1 MRPGKEMLLYIPLI
15 FILTSGGVN
24 SQNATEENQVTETP
38 LTSADCLAYVY
49 VTWIF
54 FVYSIGLGAEER
66 DYPQVLSRAYALVP
80 SQCGGYFTSS
90 PVIPPAT
97 MLSLLI
103 STISPM
109 IPPATMLSL
118 LISTMLTTTTST
130 MAPSLFNLF
139 PSLFLGNGAR
149 GGLTSLDSVRGGV
162 GRKKRMRKSRDS
174 VFKEGMNKM
183 AGQPLTKYIA
193 QLGRP
198 LFKTD
203 GSIELDLNKIKGRKG
218 RRFCRDLARSMS
230 MKDVKKICKRIKK
243 MRKMGQKGTRGSRKQ
258 GKWET
263 RKGKKQR
270 AKGPKEK
277 EKKN

>member
-1 MRPGKEMLLYIPLI
+1 MRPIKEMFLSIPLI
-15 FILTSGGVN
+15 FILTNSGVN
-24 SQNATEENQVTETP
+24 AQNATEANQVSETQ

-103 STISPM
+103 STMS
-109 IPPATMLSL
+109 
-118 LISTMLTTTTST
+118 STPTTST
-130 MAPSLFNLF
+130 MTPSLFNLF
-139 PSLFLGNGAR
+139 PSLFR
-149 GGLTSLDSVRGGV
+149 GGLSSLDSVRGGL
-162 GRKKRMRKSRDS
+162 GRKKTMRKNRDS

-183 AGQPLTKYIA
+183 AGQPLKKYIA

-198 LFKTD
+198 LFKAD
-203 GSIELDLNKIKGRKG
+203 GSIELDLNNNIKGRKG
-218 RRFCRDLARSMS
+218 RRFCRDLAMS
-230 MKDVKKICKRIKK
+230 MKDMKKICKRIRK
-243 MRKMGQKGTRGSRKQ
+243 MRKMGRKKARGSRKRVKGQ
-258 GKWET
+258 T
-263 RKGKKQR
+263 RKGKKKGAKKTKRKVRKNLAERQTDQKQR
-270 AKGPKEK
+270 QG
-277 EKKN
+277 

>member
-1 MRPGKEMLLYIPLI
+1 MRPGKEMLLSIPLI
-15 FILTSGGVN
+15 FILTSSGVN
-24 SQNATEENQVTETP
+24 AQNATEVTETQ

-90 PVIPPAT
+90 PVIPPTT

-103 STISPM
+103 T
-109 IPPATMLSL
+109 TMS
-118 LISTMLTTTTST
+118 STTTTTT
-130 MAPSLFNLF
+130 MTPSFFNLF

-149 GGLTSLDSVRGGV
+149 GGLSSIDSVRGGL
-162 GRKKRMRKSRDS
+162 GRNKKIRKNRDS

-183 AGQPLTKYIA
+183 AGQPMTKYIA

-198 LFKTD
+198 VFKAD
-203 GSIELDLNKIKGRKG
+203 GSIELDLNNIKERKG
-218 RRFCRDLARSMS
+218 RRFCRDLAMS
-230 MKDVKKICKRIKK
+230 MKDMKKICKRIRK
-243 MRKMGQKGTRGSRKQ
+243 MRKMGQKKAGGSRKKNGEK
-258 GKWET
+258 GKPGKGRKREQKT
-263 RKGKKQR
+263 KRKGRKNSAESQSDQKQR
-270 AKGPKEK
+270 QG
-277 EKKN
+277 